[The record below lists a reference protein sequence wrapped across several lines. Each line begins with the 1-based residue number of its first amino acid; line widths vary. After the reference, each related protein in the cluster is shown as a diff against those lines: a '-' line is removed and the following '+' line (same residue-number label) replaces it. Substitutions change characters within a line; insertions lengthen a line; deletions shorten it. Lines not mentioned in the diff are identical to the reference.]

1 MAKAKNS
8 FEVMARDA
16 AKRLDKARDAGQQLT
31 FLPDEDGSAV
41 DLVEDRAPGRPKGA
55 KGKVSNQMR
64 EWLAAK
70 GYQMPE
76 DVLAQMAGLATT
88 QDAVLAAMEKT
99 ELVLAWAYDGA
110 TTAKKGGGTKPQ
122 TPTGGQ
128 RLAAFMQIYTIQ
140 LRAAD
145 ALLPYGAPKA
155 TPDAPTLQQTVNI
168 TVPGTPPAPAD
179 PAATARDVTPQPPKI
194 GGRMM
199 PADVAYRMQ
208 QKQEVTEA
216 ENDASD
222 GESRTE

>member
-16 AKRLDKARDAGQQLT
+16 ATRLEKARDAGQQLT

-41 DLVEDRAPGRPKGA
+41 DLIEDRAPGRPKGA

-70 GYQMPE
+70 GFRMPE
-76 DVLAQMAGLATT
+76 DVLAQMAGLATD
-88 QDAVLAAMEKT
+88 QDAVLAAMEKA

-110 TTAKKGGGTKPQ
+110 TVTKKGGKVVPVKPSG
-122 TPTGGQ
+122 PQ
-128 RLAAFMQIYTIQ
+128 RLATFIQLYTIQ

-155 TPDAPTLQQTVNI
+155 TPDVTVQQAVTVN
-168 TVPGTPPAPAD
+168 VPAPPAAPAD
-179 PAATARDVTPQPPKI
+179 PAQAARDVTPQAPKI
-194 GGRMM
+194 SGRMM
-199 PADVAYRMQ
+199 PADVAHEMQ
-208 QKQEVTEA
+208 QKQTVSEP
-216 ENDASD
+216 ENHGSD
-222 GESRTE
+222 DESRTE

>member
-16 AKRLDKARDAGQQLT
+16 AERLEKARAAGEQLT

-70 GYQMPE
+70 GFRMPE

-88 QDAVLAAMEKT
+88 QDAVLAAMEKA

-110 TTAKKGGGTKPQ
+110 TQSKKGGGSRPA
-122 TPTGGQ
+122 TPSGAQ
-128 RLAAFMQIYTIQ
+128 RLATFIQLYTIQ

-155 TPDAPTLQQTVNI
+155 TPDVTVQQAVTVN
-168 TVPGTPPAPAD
+168 VPAAPVD
-179 PAATARDVTPQPPKI
+179 PAQGARDVTPQPARI
-194 GGRMM
+194 SGRMM
-199 PADVAYRMQ
+199 PADVAHEIQ
-208 QKQEVTEA
+208 QKQRVTSP
-216 ENDASD
+216 ENDGSD
-222 GESRTE
+222 NGSRTE